1 MLLRAHRKLLS
12 RSACKAVKLNPSHRL
27 LTGTAIHQE
36 LPYAHR
42 HEQTANAD
50 EADSRAVLGHVFKSK
65 RIDSAVVKR
74 VRARAETVRKEM
86 PKEEET
92 DFTLD
97 LLRESRDE

>member
-1 MLLRAHRKLLS
+1 MRIDTS
-12 RSACKAVKLNPSHRL
+12 RP
-27 LTGTAIHQE
+27 LTQE
-36 LPYAHR
+36 
-42 HEQTANAD
+42 
-50 EADSRAVLGHVFKSK
+50 EADSRAVLDHVFKTK
-65 RIDSAVVKR
+65 RMDPAVVKR